1 MPKMKL
7 FSERRELKTVRDTFQ
22 VDSVDI
28 KLRTRL
34 WNCLYQFYFKP
45 LPYKTTIFLV
55 PETLKVLTFTL
66 WDEYF
71 GLELD
76 DLGSLS
82 GPRILDKLK
91 TYFLEEAEWYE
102 VYDFLEFIMFHCSAS
117 KTNKYFKICCNKVLE
132 DELSAYRFVGN
143 QITQITSESE
153 ISEVEEALKSPI
165 TAVKTHLER
174 ALELLSDKEAPDYR
188 NSIKESICA
197 VEAISRDPHT
207 GATIVDSSLCIGCRV
222 CNIACPVGGASFD
235 PSEGVAVICD
245 LCGGE
250 PLCAMLCPTGA
261 VSYTIPAKAV
271 LSKKRLAIER
281 LSEILKHW

>member
-1 MPKMKL
+1 MYKVITVEPEKCTGCRICEAACSLHHTGECNPSKSRIHILKWEPLGLDFPMLCLQCDDMP
-7 FSERRELKTVRDTFQ
+7 
-22 VDSVDI
+22 
-28 KLRTRL
+28 
-34 WNCLYQFYFKP
+34 C
-45 LPYKTTIFLV
+45 
-55 PETLKVLTFTL
+55 
-66 WDEYF
+66 
-71 GLELD
+71 
-76 DLGSLS
+76 
-82 GPRILDKLK
+82 
-91 TYFLEEAEWYE
+91 
-102 VYDFLEFIMFHCSAS
+102 
-117 KTNKYFKICCNKVLE
+117 
-132 DELSAYRFVGN
+132 
-143 QITQITSESE
+143 
-153 ISEVEEALKSPI
+153 
-165 TAVKTHLER
+165 AV
-174 ALELLSDKEAPDYR
+174 ACP
-188 NSIKESICA
+188 

>member
-45 LPYKTTIFLV
+45 LPYKKTIFLV

-117 KTNKYFKICCNKVLE
+117 ETNEYFKICCNKVLE

-197 VEAISRDPHT
+197 VEAISRVIT
-207 GATIVDSSLCIGCRV
+207 GEEKASLGQALKILDKEVPLHKALKKAFESLYGYT
-222 CNIACPVGGASFD
+222 SD
-235 PSEGVAVICD
+235 EEGI
-245 LCGGE
+245 
-250 PLCAMLCPTGA
+250 
-261 VSYTIPAKAV
+261 
-271 LSKKRLAIER
+271 
-281 LSEILKHW
+281 

>member
-45 LPYKTTIFLV
+45 LPYKKTIFLV

-76 DLGSLS
+76 DLESLS

-197 VEAISRDPHT
+197 VEAISRVIT
-207 GATIVDSSLCIGCRV
+207 GEEKASLGQALKILDKEVPLHKALKKAFESLYGYTSDEEGIRHALLDESTLSFEEAKFMLV
-222 CNIACPVGGASFD
+222 ACSAFINYLTCKID
-235 PSEGVAVICD
+235 
-245 LCGGE
+245 
-250 PLCAMLCPTGA
+250 
-261 VSYTIPAKAV
+261 
-271 LSKKRLAIER
+271 KK
-281 LSEILKHW
+281 